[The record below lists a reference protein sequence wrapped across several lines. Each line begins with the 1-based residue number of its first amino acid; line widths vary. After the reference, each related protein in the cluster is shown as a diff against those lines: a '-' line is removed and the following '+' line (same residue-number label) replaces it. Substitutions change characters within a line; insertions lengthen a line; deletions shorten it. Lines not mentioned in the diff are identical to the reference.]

1 MFWKKKVKVDNC
13 KTHPS
18 LGEMKY
24 LGVGWKLTEKVK
36 MTLWNKAYDVPVCL
50 VTSSVEEDVNEKQ
63 ADSMEKLRS
72 VIAEQ
77 KSKIEEV
84 IMQYLKS
91 DDEEDSCRRF
101 VHEDIYIS
109 QNGECALFARDADEE
124 EYDDLG
130 SGFAMFLVPKIML
143 YSPEDCLDFVLGH
156 WSAFT
161 EEDLYSESGHK
172 REGE

>member
-1 MFWKKKVKVDNC
+1 MFWKKKVKVSNC

-24 LGVGWKLTEKVK
+24 LGVGWRLTEKVK
-36 MTLWNKAYDVPVCL
+36 MTLWNQTYDVPVSL
-50 VTSSVEEDVNEKQ
+50 VTPSVEEDVNEKQ
-63 ADSMEKLRS
+63 VDSMGKLRS
-72 VIAEQ
+72 AISEQ

-84 IMQYLKS
+84 IMQYIKS
-91 DDEEDSCRRF
+91 DDEEESCRRF
-101 VHEDIYIS
+101 IHENIYIS

-130 SGFAMFLVPKIML
+130 SGFAMFLVPKTML

>member
-1 MFWKKKVKVDNC
+1 MQNSSESRRDEI
-13 KTHPS
+13 
-18 LGEMKY
+18 LGSRLEVNGK
-24 LGVGWKLTEKVK
+24 GK
-36 MTLWNKAYDVPVCL
+36 DDF
-50 VTSSVEEDVNEKQ
+50 VE
-63 ADSMEKLRS
+63 
-72 VIAEQ
+72 
-77 KSKIEEV
+77 
-84 IMQYLKS
+84 
-91 DDEEDSCRRF
+91 SCRRF

-130 SGFAMFLVPKIML
+130 SGFAMFLVPKTML

>member
-1 MFWKKKVKVDNC
+1 MFWKKKVKVNNC

-24 LGVGWKLTEKVK
+24 LAVGWRLTEKVK
-36 MTLWNKAYDVPVCL
+36 MILWNQTYDVPVSL
-50 VTSSVEEDVNEKQ
+50 VTPSVEDDVNEKQ
-63 ADSMEKLRS
+63 VDSMEKMRS
-72 VIAEQ
+72 IIVEL

-91 DDEEDSCRRF
+91 DDEEESCRRF
-101 VHEDIYIS
+101 VYEDIYIS
-109 QNGECALFARDADEE
+109 QNGECALFARDADAE

-161 EEDLYSESGHK
+161 EEDLYSESCQKSKGQ
-172 REGE
+172 